1 MAGEGLFF
9 TGTVLK
15 NNRNLLEEEAARQ
28 QLEMQ
33 REELELRKQAAAD
46 KRKEDRKKN
55 DYKSKDY
62 TPDGLNPFF
71 IDNVVS
77 KTSEYKKYVDE
88 NSQEYHNNPLIRSNI
103 VDMEG
108 GLTGYI
114 SKAKNISSILTSYD
128 NLVKQGKGDSLA
140 VSEDGSYLYE
150 YNFNKIQE
158 ATSGEK
164 AISLDEALEL
174 YPLDSST
181 TVNKTPYKNPINA
194 LYDAKKMT
202 TITNAD
208 GSQYK
213 ALGDISKE
221 SEKVVAGLTP
231 DKNGDWDNKNMEKL
245 YLGKEGI
252 IEVDDEGNKENMSFP
267 AAFAFETR
275 GIDIAGSTTFTD
287 KLNPKNPDTYD
298 PELANEYIQFIKNK
312 SEEKAKRN
320 NPNQSIKAKQDDTN
334 DFQKNINKGKLVS
347 VNDWNTMMNS
357 DKETDYTY
365 GKHGKMLQEVKV
377 AQKSSTHELTSS
389 MLENLEVSNR
399 PVNSKGLTFDTE
411 AVKDYLSKI
420 EGTKE
425 AKLSQVLINSS
436 HDNMY
441 AIYEI
446 EIPADVTQQGATK
459 VEISIPL
466 NQIDKALYGETTEAW
481 YESFKNKDLY
491 NQQEES
497 SSQNKGVGSK
507 YNKNT

>member
-9 TGTVLK
+9 TGTVLE

-33 REELELRKQAAAD
+33 REQLELQKQAAAD
-46 KRKEDRKKN
+46 KRKEARKKN

-62 TPDGLNPFF
+62 TPEGLNPFF

-77 KTSEYKKYVDE
+77 KTSDYKKYVDK
-88 NSQEYHNNPLIRSNI
+88 NSQEYDNDSSIRSNI

-108 GLTGYI
+108 GLTSYI

-128 NLVKQGKGDSLA
+128 TLVKQGKGDSLA

-158 ATSGEK
+158 ATSGEN

-174 YPLDSST
+174 YPLDSGT

-194 LYDAKKMT
+194 LYDAKGSKMT

-208 GSQYK
+208 GSQYRT
-213 ALGDISKE
+213 LGDISKE
-221 SEKVVAGLTP
+221 SENVVAGLTP
-231 DKNGDWDNKNMEKL
+231 DKNGNWDNADMEKL
-245 YLGKEGI
+245 YLGIEGT
-252 IEVDDEGNKENMSFP
+252 IESEGMDGNVSFP

-320 NPNQSIKAKQDDTN
+320 NPNQSIKAKPEDKDDDTGLS
-334 DFQKNINKGKLVS
+334 DDSSKILLGDSEKTKSFGEVNIKFSPNQYDDLTNENITVS
-347 VNDWNTMMNS
+347 LSPEALIEGQGAARLEEFNTSLQVWNS
-357 DKETDYTY
+357 DNTGMDAQGKIIYTGITESNQPVAAVEFSGQMY
-365 GKHGKMLQEVKV
+365 LIPLASLSSSVKKKIKTAGGTSLDLFKIAEGGV
-377 AQKSSTHELTSS
+377 TTESST
-389 MLENLEVSNR
+389 
-399 PVNSKGLTFDTE
+399 
-411 AVKDYLSKI
+411 
-420 EGTKE
+420 
-425 AKLSQVLINSS
+425 
-436 HDNMY
+436 
-441 AIYEI
+441 
-446 EIPADVTQQGATK
+446 
-459 VEISIPL
+459 
-466 NQIDKALYGETTEAW
+466 
-481 YESFKNKDLY
+481 
-491 NQQEES
+491 
-497 SSQNKGVGSK
+497 GVGSK
-507 YNKNT
+507 YNKPT

>member
-1 MAGEGLFF
+1 MAQEGLFF

-15 NNRNLLEEEAARQ
+15 NNRDLLKEDATRQ
-28 QLEMQ
+28 QLEIQ
-33 REELELRKQAAAD
+33 REQLELQKQAAAD
-46 KRKEDRKKN
+46 KRKEARKKN

-77 KTSEYKKYVDE
+77 KTSDYKKCVDE
-88 NSQEYHNNPLIRSNI
+88 NSQEYDNDSSIRSNI

-108 GLTGYI
+108 GLTSYI

-158 ATSGEK
+158 ATSGEN

-194 LYDAKKMT
+194 LYDAKGSKMT

-221 SEKVVAGLTP
+221 SENVVAGLTP
-231 DKNGDWDNKNMEKL
+231 DKNGNWDNPDMEKL
-245 YLGKEGI
+245 YLGIEGT
-252 IEVDDEGNKENMSFP
+252 IESEGMDGNVSFP

-320 NPNQSIKAKQDDTN
+320 YPNQSIKAKPEDKDDDTGLS
-334 DFQKNINKGKLVS
+334 DDSSKILLGDSEKTKSFGEVNIKFSPSQYDDLTNENITVSLSPEALIQEQGAGKLEEF
-347 VNDWNTMMNS
+347 NTALQVWNS
-357 DKETDYTY
+357 DNTGMDAQGKIIYTGITESNQPVAAVEFSGQMY
-365 GKHGKMLQEVKV
+365 LIPLASLSSSVKKKIKTAGGTSLDLFKIAEGGV
-377 AQKSSTHELTSS
+377 TTESST
-389 MLENLEVSNR
+389 
-399 PVNSKGLTFDTE
+399 
-411 AVKDYLSKI
+411 
-420 EGTKE
+420 
-425 AKLSQVLINSS
+425 
-436 HDNMY
+436 
-441 AIYEI
+441 
-446 EIPADVTQQGATK
+446 
-459 VEISIPL
+459 
-466 NQIDKALYGETTEAW
+466 
-481 YESFKNKDLY
+481 
-491 NQQEES
+491 
-497 SSQNKGVGSK
+497 GVGSK
-507 YNKNT
+507 YNKPT

>member
-9 TGTVLK
+9 TGTVLE

-33 REELELRKQAAAD
+33 REQLELQKQAAAD
-46 KRKEDRKKN
+46 KRKEARKKN

-62 TPDGLNPFF
+62 TPEGLNPFF

-77 KTSEYKKYVDE
+77 KTSDYKKYVDK
-88 NSQEYHNNPLIRSNI
+88 NSQEYDNDSSIRSNI

-108 GLTGYI
+108 GLTSYI

-128 NLVKQGKGDSLA
+128 TLVKQGKGDSLA

-158 ATSGEK
+158 ATSGEN

-174 YPLDSST
+174 YPLDSGT

-194 LYDAKKMT
+194 LYDAKGSKMT

-208 GSQYK
+208 GSQYRT
-213 ALGDISKE
+213 LGDISKE
-221 SEKVVAGLTP
+221 SENVVAGLTP
-231 DKNGDWDNKNMEKL
+231 DKNGNWDNADMEKL
-245 YLGKEGI
+245 YLGVEGT
-252 IEVDDEGNKENMSFP
+252 IESEGMDGNVSFP

-320 NPNQSIKAKQDDTN
+320 NPNQSIKAKPEDKDDDTGLS
-334 DFQKNINKGKLVS
+334 DDSSKILLGDSEKTKSFGEVNIKFSPNQYDDLTNENITVS
-347 VNDWNTMMNS
+347 LSPEALIEGQGAARLEEFNTSLQVWNS
-357 DKETDYTY
+357 DNTGMDAQGKIIYTGITESNQPVAAVEFSGQMY
-365 GKHGKMLQEVKV
+365 LIPLASLSSSVKKKIKTAGGTSLDLFKIAEGGV
-377 AQKSSTHELTSS
+377 TTESST
-389 MLENLEVSNR
+389 
-399 PVNSKGLTFDTE
+399 
-411 AVKDYLSKI
+411 
-420 EGTKE
+420 
-425 AKLSQVLINSS
+425 
-436 HDNMY
+436 
-441 AIYEI
+441 
-446 EIPADVTQQGATK
+446 
-459 VEISIPL
+459 
-466 NQIDKALYGETTEAW
+466 
-481 YESFKNKDLY
+481 
-491 NQQEES
+491 
-497 SSQNKGVGSK
+497 GVGSK
-507 YNKNT
+507 YNKPT

>member
-9 TGTVLK
+9 TGTVLE

-33 REELELRKQAAAD
+33 REQLELQKQAAAD
-46 KRKEDRKKN
+46 KRKDARKKN

-62 TPDGLNPFF
+62 TPEGLNPFF

-77 KTSEYKKYVDE
+77 KTSDYKKYVDK
-88 NSQEYHNNPLIRSNI
+88 NSQEYDNDSSIRSNI

-108 GLTGYI
+108 GLTSYI

-128 NLVKQGKGDSLA
+128 TLVKQGKGDSLA

-158 ATSGEK
+158 ATSGEN

-174 YPLDSST
+174 YPLDSGT

-194 LYDAKKMT
+194 LYDAKGSKMT

-208 GSQYK
+208 GSQYRT
-213 ALGDISKE
+213 LGDISKE
-221 SEKVVAGLTP
+221 SENVVAGLTP
-231 DKNGDWDNKNMEKL
+231 DKNGNWDNADMEKL
-245 YLGKEGI
+245 YLGIEGT
-252 IEVDDEGNKENMSFP
+252 IESEGMDGNVSFP

-320 NPNQSIKAKQDDTN
+320 NPNQSIKAKPEDKDDDTGLS
-334 DFQKNINKGKLVS
+334 DDSSKILLGDSEKTKSFGEVNIKFSPNQYDDLTNENITVS
-347 VNDWNTMMNS
+347 LSPEALIEGQGAARLEEFNTSLQVWNS
-357 DKETDYTY
+357 DNTGMDAQGKIIYTGITESNQPVAAVEFSGQMY
-365 GKHGKMLQEVKV
+365 LIPLASLSSSVKKKIKTAGGTSLDLFKIAEGGV
-377 AQKSSTHELTSS
+377 TTESST
-389 MLENLEVSNR
+389 
-399 PVNSKGLTFDTE
+399 
-411 AVKDYLSKI
+411 
-420 EGTKE
+420 
-425 AKLSQVLINSS
+425 
-436 HDNMY
+436 
-441 AIYEI
+441 
-446 EIPADVTQQGATK
+446 
-459 VEISIPL
+459 
-466 NQIDKALYGETTEAW
+466 
-481 YESFKNKDLY
+481 
-491 NQQEES
+491 
-497 SSQNKGVGSK
+497 GVGSK
-507 YNKNT
+507 YNKPT

>member
-15 NNRNLLEEEAARQ
+15 NNRDLLKEEATRQ
-28 QLEMQ
+28 QLEIQ
-33 REELELRKQAAAD
+33 REQLELQKQAAAD
-46 KRKEDRKKN
+46 KRKEARKKN

-77 KTSEYKKYVDE
+77 KTSDYKKYVDE
-88 NSQEYHNNPLIRSNI
+88 NSQEYDNDSSIRSNI

-108 GLTGYI
+108 GLTSYI

-158 ATSGEK
+158 ATSGEN

-174 YPLDSST
+174 YPLESST

-194 LYDAKKMT
+194 LYDAKGSKMT

-221 SEKVVAGLTP
+221 SENVVAGLTP
-231 DKNGDWDNKNMEKL
+231 DKNGNWDNPDMEKL
-245 YLGKEGI
+245 YLGIEGT
-252 IEVDDEGNKENMSFP
+252 IESEGMDGNVSFP

-298 PELANEYIQFIKNK
+298 PELANEYIQFIKNN

-320 NPNQSIKAKQDDTN
+320 YPNQSIKAKPEDKDDDTGLSTEASKILLG
-334 DFQKNINKGKLVS
+334 DSEKTKSFGEVNIKFSPSQYDDLTNENITVS
-347 VNDWNTMMNS
+347 LSPEALIEGQGAARLEEFNTSLQVWNS
-357 DKETDYTY
+357 DNTGMDAQGKIIYTGITESNQPVAAVEFSGQMY
-365 GKHGKMLQEVKV
+365 LIPLASLSSSVKKKIKTAGGTSLDLFKIAEGGV
-377 AQKSSTHELTSS
+377 TTESST
-389 MLENLEVSNR
+389 
-399 PVNSKGLTFDTE
+399 
-411 AVKDYLSKI
+411 
-420 EGTKE
+420 
-425 AKLSQVLINSS
+425 
-436 HDNMY
+436 
-441 AIYEI
+441 
-446 EIPADVTQQGATK
+446 
-459 VEISIPL
+459 
-466 NQIDKALYGETTEAW
+466 
-481 YESFKNKDLY
+481 
-491 NQQEES
+491 
-497 SSQNKGVGSK
+497 GVGSK
-507 YNKNT
+507 YNKPT

>member
-9 TGTVLK
+9 TGTVLE

-33 REELELRKQAAAD
+33 REQLELQKQAAAD
-46 KRKEDRKKN
+46 KRKDARKKN

-62 TPDGLNPFF
+62 TPEGLNPFF

-77 KTSEYKKYVDE
+77 KTSDYKKYVDK
-88 NSQEYHNNPLIRSNI
+88 NSQEYDNDSSIRSNI

-108 GLTGYI
+108 GLTSYI

-128 NLVKQGKGDSLA
+128 TLVKQGKGDSLA

-158 ATSGEK
+158 ATSGEN

-174 YPLDSST
+174 YPLDSGT

-194 LYDAKKMT
+194 LYDAKGSKMT

-208 GSQYK
+208 GSQYRT
-213 ALGDISKE
+213 LGDISKE
-221 SEKVVAGLTP
+221 SENVVAGLTP
-231 DKNGDWDNKNMEKL
+231 DKNGNWDNADMEKL
-245 YLGKEGI
+245 YLGVEGT
-252 IEVDDEGNKENMSFP
+252 IESEGMDGNVSFP

-320 NPNQSIKAKQDDTN
+320 NPNQSIKAKPEDKDDDTGLS
-334 DFQKNINKGKLVS
+334 DDSSKILLGDSEKTKSFGEVNIKFSPNQYDDLTNENITVS
-347 VNDWNTMMNS
+347 LSPEALIEGQGAARLEEFNTSLQVWNS
-357 DKETDYTY
+357 DNTGMDAQGKIIYTGITESNQPVAAVEFSGQMY
-365 GKHGKMLQEVKV
+365 LIPLASLSSSVKKKIKTAGGTSLDLFKIAEGGV
-377 AQKSSTHELTSS
+377 TTESST
-389 MLENLEVSNR
+389 
-399 PVNSKGLTFDTE
+399 
-411 AVKDYLSKI
+411 
-420 EGTKE
+420 
-425 AKLSQVLINSS
+425 
-436 HDNMY
+436 
-441 AIYEI
+441 
-446 EIPADVTQQGATK
+446 
-459 VEISIPL
+459 
-466 NQIDKALYGETTEAW
+466 
-481 YESFKNKDLY
+481 
-491 NQQEES
+491 
-497 SSQNKGVGSK
+497 GVGSK
-507 YNKNT
+507 YNKPT

>member
-33 REELELRKQAAAD
+33 REQLELQKQAAAD
-46 KRKEDRKKN
+46 KRKDARKKN

-62 TPDGLNPFF
+62 TPEGLNPFF

-77 KTSEYKKYVDE
+77 KTSDYKKYVDK
-88 NSQEYHNNPLIRSNI
+88 NSQEYDNDSSIRSNI

-108 GLTGYI
+108 GLTSYI

-128 NLVKQGKGDSLA
+128 TLVKQGKGDSLA

-158 ATSGEK
+158 ATSGEN

-174 YPLDSST
+174 YPLDSGT

-194 LYDAKKMT
+194 LYDAKGSKMT

-208 GSQYK
+208 GSQYRT
-213 ALGDISKE
+213 LGDISKE
-221 SEKVVAGLTP
+221 SENVVAGLTP
-231 DKNGDWDNKNMEKL
+231 DKNGNWDNPDMEKL
-245 YLGKEGI
+245 YLGIEGT
-252 IEVDDEGNKENMSFP
+252 IESEGMDGNVSFP

-320 NPNQSIKAKQDDTN
+320 NPNQSIKAKPEDKDDDTGLS
-334 DFQKNINKGKLVS
+334 DDSSKILLGDSEKTKSFGEVNIKFSPNQYDDLTNENITVS
-347 VNDWNTMMNS
+347 LSPEALIEGQGAARLEEFNTSLQVWNS
-357 DKETDYTY
+357 DNTGMDAQGKIIYTGITESNQPVAAVEFSGQMY
-365 GKHGKMLQEVKV
+365 LIPLASLSSSVKKKIKTAGGTSLDLFKIAEGGV
-377 AQKSSTHELTSS
+377 TTESST
-389 MLENLEVSNR
+389 
-399 PVNSKGLTFDTE
+399 
-411 AVKDYLSKI
+411 
-420 EGTKE
+420 
-425 AKLSQVLINSS
+425 
-436 HDNMY
+436 
-441 AIYEI
+441 
-446 EIPADVTQQGATK
+446 
-459 VEISIPL
+459 
-466 NQIDKALYGETTEAW
+466 
-481 YESFKNKDLY
+481 
-491 NQQEES
+491 
-497 SSQNKGVGSK
+497 GVGSK
-507 YNKNT
+507 YNKPT

>member
-33 REELELRKQAAAD
+33 REQLELQKQAAAD
-46 KRKEDRKKN
+46 KRKDARKKN

-62 TPDGLNPFF
+62 TPEGLNPFF

-77 KTSEYKKYVDE
+77 KTSDYKKYVDK
-88 NSQEYHNNPLIRSNI
+88 NSQEYDNDSSIRSNI

-108 GLTGYI
+108 GLTSYI

-128 NLVKQGKGDSLA
+128 TLVKQGKGDSLA

-158 ATSGEK
+158 ATSGEN

-174 YPLDSST
+174 YPLDSGT

-194 LYDAKKMT
+194 LYDAKGSKMT

-208 GSQYK
+208 GSQYRT
-213 ALGDISKE
+213 LGDISKE
-221 SEKVVAGLTP
+221 SENVVAGLTP
-231 DKNGDWDNKNMEKL
+231 DKNGNWDNADMEKL
-245 YLGKEGI
+245 YLGIEGT
-252 IEVDDEGNKENMSFP
+252 IESEGMDGNVSFP

-320 NPNQSIKAKQDDTN
+320 NPNQSIKAKPEDKDDDTGLS
-334 DFQKNINKGKLVS
+334 DDSSKILLGDSEKTKSFGEVNIKFSPNQYDDLTNENITVS
-347 VNDWNTMMNS
+347 LSPEALIEGQGAARLEEFNTSLQVWNS
-357 DKETDYTY
+357 DNTGMDAQGKIIYTGITESNQPVAAVEFSGQMY
-365 GKHGKMLQEVKV
+365 LIPLASLSSSVKKKIKTAGGTSLDLFKIAEGGV
-377 AQKSSTHELTSS
+377 TTESST
-389 MLENLEVSNR
+389 
-399 PVNSKGLTFDTE
+399 
-411 AVKDYLSKI
+411 
-420 EGTKE
+420 
-425 AKLSQVLINSS
+425 
-436 HDNMY
+436 
-441 AIYEI
+441 
-446 EIPADVTQQGATK
+446 
-459 VEISIPL
+459 
-466 NQIDKALYGETTEAW
+466 
-481 YESFKNKDLY
+481 
-491 NQQEES
+491 
-497 SSQNKGVGSK
+497 GVGSK
-507 YNKNT
+507 YNKPT

>member
-9 TGTVLK
+9 TGQVLK
-15 NNRNLLEEEAARQ
+15 NNRNLLEEEATRQ
-28 QLEMQ
+28 QLEIQ
-33 REELELRKQAAAD
+33 REQLELQKQAAAD
-46 KRKEDRKKN
+46 KRKEARKKN

-62 TPDGLNPFF
+62 TPDGLNSFF

-77 KTSEYKKYVDE
+77 KTSDYKKYVDE
-88 NSQEYHNNPLIRSNI
+88 NSQEYDNDSSIRSNI

-108 GLTGYI
+108 GLTSYI

-158 ATSGEK
+158 ATSGEN

-174 YPLDSST
+174 YPLESST

-194 LYDAKKMT
+194 LYDAKGSKMT

-221 SEKVVAGLTP
+221 SENVVAGLTP
-231 DKNGDWDNKNMEKL
+231 DKNGNWDNPDMEKL
-245 YLGKEGI
+245 YLGIEGT
-252 IEVDDEGNKENMSFP
+252 IESEGMDGNVSFP

-298 PELANEYIQFIKNK
+298 PELANEYIQFIKNN

-320 NPNQSIKAKQDDTN
+320 YPNQSIKAKPEDKDDDTGLSTEASKILLG
-334 DFQKNINKGKLVS
+334 DSEKTKSFGEVNIKFSPSQYDDLTNENITVS
-347 VNDWNTMMNS
+347 LSPEALIEGQGAARLEEFNTSLQVWNS
-357 DKETDYTY
+357 DNTGMDAQGKIIYTGITESNQPVAAVEFSGQMY
-365 GKHGKMLQEVKV
+365 LIPLASLSSSVKKKIKTAGGTSLDLFKIAEGGV
-377 AQKSSTHELTSS
+377 TTESST
-389 MLENLEVSNR
+389 
-399 PVNSKGLTFDTE
+399 
-411 AVKDYLSKI
+411 
-420 EGTKE
+420 
-425 AKLSQVLINSS
+425 
-436 HDNMY
+436 
-441 AIYEI
+441 
-446 EIPADVTQQGATK
+446 
-459 VEISIPL
+459 
-466 NQIDKALYGETTEAW
+466 
-481 YESFKNKDLY
+481 
-491 NQQEES
+491 
-497 SSQNKGVGSK
+497 GVGSK
-507 YNKNT
+507 YNKPT

>member
-1 MAGEGLFF
+1 MAQEGLFF

-15 NNRNLLEEEAARQ
+15 NNRDLLKEDATRQ
-28 QLEMQ
+28 QLEIQ
-33 REELELRKQAAAD
+33 REQLELQKQAAAD
-46 KRKEDRKKN
+46 KRKEARKKN

-77 KTSEYKKYVDE
+77 KTSDYKKYVDE
-88 NSQEYHNNPLIRSNI
+88 NSQEYDNDSSIRSNI

-108 GLTGYI
+108 GLTSYI

-158 ATSGEK
+158 ATSGEN

-194 LYDAKKMT
+194 LYDAKGSKMT

-221 SEKVVAGLTP
+221 SENVVAGLTP
-231 DKNGDWDNKNMEKL
+231 DKNGNWDNPDMEKL
-245 YLGKEGI
+245 YLGIEGT
-252 IEVDDEGNKENMSFP
+252 IESEGMDGNVSFP

-320 NPNQSIKAKQDDTN
+320 YPNQSIKAKPEDKDDDTGLS
-334 DFQKNINKGKLVS
+334 DDSSKILLGDSEKTKSFGEVNIKFSPSQYDDLTNENITVS
-347 VNDWNTMMNS
+347 LSPEALIQGQGAARLEEFNTALQVWNS
-357 DKETDYTY
+357 DNTGMDAQGKIIYTGITESNQPVAAVEFSGQMY
-365 GKHGKMLQEVKV
+365 LIPLASLSSSVKKKIKTAGGTSLDLFKIAEGGV
-377 AQKSSTHELTSS
+377 TTESST
-389 MLENLEVSNR
+389 
-399 PVNSKGLTFDTE
+399 
-411 AVKDYLSKI
+411 
-420 EGTKE
+420 
-425 AKLSQVLINSS
+425 
-436 HDNMY
+436 
-441 AIYEI
+441 
-446 EIPADVTQQGATK
+446 
-459 VEISIPL
+459 
-466 NQIDKALYGETTEAW
+466 
-481 YESFKNKDLY
+481 
-491 NQQEES
+491 
-497 SSQNKGVGSK
+497 GVGSK
-507 YNKNT
+507 YNKPT